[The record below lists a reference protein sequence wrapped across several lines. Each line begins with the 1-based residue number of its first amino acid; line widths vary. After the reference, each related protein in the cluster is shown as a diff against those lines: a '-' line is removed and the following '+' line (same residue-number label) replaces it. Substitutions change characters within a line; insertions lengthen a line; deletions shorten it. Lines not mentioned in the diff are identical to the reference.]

1 VDCPTAR
8 RGTYLRESIMTEPYD
23 IVIIG
28 GGPGGYVAALRAR
41 QLGARVALVERER
54 VGGTCLNRGCIPT
67 KAMVRGAEVF
77 KLAQEA
83 ATFGV
88 DTGPVRLDLARFVAR
103 RDQVVETLVS
113 GVERLLAGS
122 GVSLYAG
129 RGRIAGGAAEG
140 WRVVVS
146 GQDGKEQVVIGRR
159 VIVATGA
166 VSAPLPVPGADLP
179 GVLDSWDL
187 LQLRELPH
195 HLVIIGAGVVGMEM
209 ACIFHALGSRVTI
222 VELLPTILPPVDP
235 ALSRRF
241 AALVRQRGMALHT
254 GARVTAITQRED
266 GWLGVAFEAG
276 HGSETAWGDRVLVAT
291 SRWPSTGGTGIEAL
305 GVAMNGRAIAVN
317 EYLETSVPGI
327 YAIGDCIGGQ
337 MLAHVASYEGEVA
350 VENILGRRR
359 RTDYTVV
366 PACIFTTPEIAD
378 VGLTEEQAQGQG
390 IACTVSVFPFT
401 ACARAL
407 AQGETEGQ
415 VRLVCE
421 AGSGKVLGL
430 HIMGPHAS
438 DLIAEGALA
447 MRLGATAR
455 DIAELI
461 HAHPTLSEAVMEA
474 GKEQLEG
481 AIHFQR
487 QKRR

>member
-1 VDCPTAR
+1 MV
-8 RGTYLRESIMTEPYD
+8 EPYD
-23 IVIIG
+23 VVIIG

-41 QLGARVALVERER
+41 QLGATVALVEMER

-83 ATFGV
+83 AAFGV
-88 DTGPVRLDLARFVAR
+88 QTGEVRLDLARFMAR

-113 GVERLLAGS
+113 GVERLLESG

-129 RGRIAGGAAEG
+129 HGRIAGGTADG
-140 WRVVVS
+140 WRVVV
-146 GQDGKEQVVIGRR
+146 GGRDGDEQDVIGRH
-159 VIVATGA
+159 VVVATGA
-166 VSAPLPVPGADLP
+166 VPAPLPIPGADLP

-187 LQLRELPH
+187 LQRRELPR
-195 HLVIIGAGVVGMEM
+195 HLVVIGAGVIGMEM
-209 ACIFHALGSRVTI
+209 AGIFHALGSRVTI

-235 ALSRRF
+235 ALARRF

-254 GARVTAITQRED
+254 GARVTEIAQRED
-266 GWLGVAFEAG
+266 GWLGVVLETG
-276 HGSETAWGDRVLVAT
+276 RGSETVWGDRVLVAT
-291 SRWPSTGGTGIEAL
+291 SRWPSTGDIGIEVL

-350 VENILGRRR
+350 VENMVGRRR
-359 RTDYTVV
+359 RADYTVV
-366 PACIFTTPEIAD
+366 PSCIFTMPEIAD
-378 VGLTEEQAQGQG
+378 VGLTEEQAKEQG
-390 IACTVSVFPFT
+390 IACTVSMFPFT
-401 ACARAL
+401 ACAKAL

-421 AGSGKVLGL
+421 EGSGKVLGL

-447 MRLGATAR
+447 LRLGATAR

-474 GKEQLEG
+474 GKEQLGG
-481 AIHFQR
+481 AIHYQR
-487 QKRR
+487 RRR

>member
-1 VDCPTAR
+1 
-8 RGTYLRESIMTEPYD
+8 MTEPYD

-41 QLGARVALVERER
+41 QLGARVALVELER

-83 ATFGV
+83 AALGIE
-88 DTGPVRLDLARFVAR
+88 TGAVRLDLGRFMAR

-129 RGRIAGGAAEG
+129 QGRIAGGTAEG
-140 WRVVVS
+140 WRVIVT
-146 GQDGKEQVVIGRR
+146 GRGADEQDVIGRR
-159 VIVATGA
+159 VIIATGA
-166 VSAPLPVPGADLP
+166 VPAPLPIPGADLP
-179 GVLDSWDL
+179 GVLDSWGL
-187 LQLRELPH
+187 LQLRELPR
-195 HLVIIGAGVVGMEM
+195 HLVVIGAGVIGMEM
-209 ACIFHALGSRVTI
+209 AGIFHALGSQVTI

-235 ALSRRF
+235 ALARRF
-241 AALVRQRGMALHT
+241 AALVRQRGLTLHT

-266 GWLGVAFEAG
+266 GWLGVVFEAG
-276 HGSETAWGDRVLVAT
+276 PGRETVWGDRVLVAT
-291 SRWPSTGGTGIEAL
+291 SRWPSTGNTGIEAL
-305 GVAMNGRAIAVN
+305 GVALNGRAIAVN

-350 VENILGRRR
+350 VENIMGRRR
-359 RTDYTVV
+359 QADYTVV
-366 PACIFTTPEIAD
+366 PACVFTMPEIAD
-378 VGLTEEQAQGQG
+378 VGLTEEQAKERGL
-390 IACTVSVFPFT
+390 ACTVSVFPFT
-401 ACARAL
+401 ACAKAL
-407 AQGETEGQ
+407 ALGETEGQ

-421 AGSGKVLGL
+421 AGSGRVLGL

-438 DLIAEGALA
+438 DLIAEGAVAL
-447 MRLGATAR
+447 RLGATAH

-474 GKEQLEG
+474 GKEQLDG
-481 AIHFQR
+481 AIHYQR
-487 QKRR
+487 RRR